1 MTVDLTD
8 CVACR
13 CLAARKRARALTRHF
28 EARLRR
34 HGLKATQFSILAS
47 LALTGPRPMG
57 ALAEFLGL
65 ERTTLTRG
73 AALLEAKGW
82 IRTGI
87 SDDRRARPLRLTAAG
102 RRKLES
108 AYPAWKS
115 AQDSAAAI

>member
-1 MTVDLTD
+1 
-8 CVACR
+8 
-13 CLAARKRARALTRHF
+13 
-28 EARLRR
+28 
-34 HGLKATQFSILAS
+34 
-47 LALTGPRPMG
+47 MG